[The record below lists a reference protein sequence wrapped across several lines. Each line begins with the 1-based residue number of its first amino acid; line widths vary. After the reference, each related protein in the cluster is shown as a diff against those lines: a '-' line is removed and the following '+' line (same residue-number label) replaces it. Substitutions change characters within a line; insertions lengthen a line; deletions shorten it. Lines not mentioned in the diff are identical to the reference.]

1 MSDDIWQIIFLIIYY
16 YSLLN
21 NVLNKTMLLTFM
33 KITLKILMMQPNV
46 KNPKLKLFMYF
57 EILKIHIKDQY
68 LQYLGVQ
75 MVVIFNL
82 FLKFSVQIWK
92 KIWFLFDF
100 FLFQDPKLLLL
111 IVILNFKLHIL
122 IQERNLMCLM

>member
-1 MSDDIWQIIFLIIYY
+1 MHHQLNIYY

-33 KITLKILMMQPNV
+33 KIILKILMMQPNV

-82 FLKFSVQIWK
+82 FLKFSVQNLK
-92 KIWFLFDF
+92 KKYDFYLIF
-100 FLFQDPKLLLL
+100 FLFQDPKLQLL